1 MRSSVARLQITAGTW
16 ENTVPPAAQQ
26 PPPPAFSCCLRAGST
41 RSFGME
47 SERLRAMTTKSTAA
61 AASCSTAP
69 AAPTCSST
77 GVGEAPKSLSS
88 AQNRFAPIPTVLLP
102 QKVALC
108 LPLTLC
114 SDSWHRTGTVGP
126 VNGSRFDASRSYC

>member
-77 GVGEAPKSLSS
+77 GVGEAPKSLKHTKPIRTYSY
-88 AQNRFAPIPTVLLP
+88 RFTAPKGCAVPSLNAVL
-102 QKVALC
+102 
-108 LPLTLC
+108 
-114 SDSWHRTGTVGP
+114 
-126 VNGSRFDASRSYC
+126 